1 MLDVEFAENFFEE
14 HEELFTH
21 FLKMY
26 MGKNVLYFNMYP
38 NEAYLLVQEKKVSY
52 WKPVGRA
59 GRKTIDGF
67 T

>member
-38 NEAYLLVQEKKVSY
+38 NEAYLLVQEKSILLETS
-52 WKPVGRA
+52 WKSRQ
-59 GRKTIDGF
+59 KNY
-67 T
+67 